1 MERSL
6 IEQFKTNIR
15 ISFGLGVAI
24 RLGHM
29 ARIEVNYCIPYAYD
43 RLDRLNPGVQFGI
56 GVQFL

>member
-1 MERSL
+1 MQ
-6 IEQFKTNIR
+6 QFQNNIR
-15 ISFGLGVAI
+15 ISYGLGIAI

-43 RLDRLNPGVQFGI
+43 RADRLHPGVQFGI